1 MTISRNTTT
10 ARKRDK
16 NGKAT
21 VGFHSVEGTPKTKG
35 SAATVPINSTAIE
48 ILKDMLAKEPKGYKG
63 YIANENE
70 KPISESA
77 LRKRFD
83 NLLRQAKVEHC
94 GIHSLRHTFASKL
107 FEATNGN
114 SKFVGELVIHSS
126 VSFTEDI
133 YIHLKK
139 NTRKK
144 PLRTFPYKKVPLTY
158 VPL

>member
-1 MTISRNTTT
+1 MTISRNTKT

-21 VGFHSVEGTPKTKG
+21 VGFHSVEGTPKTMG

-63 YIANENE
+63 YIANENG

-114 SKFVGELVIHSS
+114 SKFLSELVRHSS

-133 YIHLKK
+133 YIHLKEK
-139 NTRKK
+139 
-144 PLRTFPYKKVPLTY
+144 YKEKTIANFSI
-158 VPL
+158 